1 MEVESV
7 NRKWSNEKLFGK
19 ESSNIVKLG
28 LNRYDELMRAEISVL
43 QHRHSVT
50 WQWRVEGAGW
60 TQAVR
65 QKR

>member
-28 LNRYDELMRAEISVL
+28 LNRYDELMRAEISAL
-43 QHRHSVT
+43 QHRHSVH
-50 WQWRVEGAGW
+50 RLS
-60 TQAVR
+60 VR
-65 QKR
+65 NVDDLSFMGGVL